1 VDESAAGGEVWR
13 AIADLFFSAENQQ
26 RFMDAADELGLSPPM
41 LKALTEI
48 EPGESQ
54 PMRSLA
60 EQWGCD
66 ASFVT
71 VVVDGLEQAGY
82 ARRLVAPHDRR
93 VKTVELTDEGV
104 AARDQALDRVYGP
117 RSGYWDL
124 DPDERITLA
133 VLLRKLADAQSIHDD
148 ELVDSGRAQGLKHR
162 VGPPIGHRGRGGR
175 AGGGRPG
182 GGRGARGERSGNSER
197 TGSGE
202 RWRDHLDAHREELR
216 RLRDEVARV
225 RDEVRAQARRP
236 AGELWAT
243 RSEVVDELKSARDDV
258 KAEIKAEL
266 EAAKSDAKAE
276 LKAARADATA
286 EVRSRIEGR
295 DRHR

>member
-1 VDESAAGGEVWR
+1 MDESAAGGEVWR

-26 RFMDAADELGLSPPM
+26 RFMDAADELGLTPPM

-54 PMRSLA
+54 SMRSLA

-104 AARDQALDRVYGP
+104 AARDRALDRVYGP

-133 VLLRKLADAQSIHDD
+133 VLLRKLADAQSVHDD
-148 ELVDSGRAQGLKHR
+148 ELLESGRTQGWKHR
-162 VGPPIGHRGRGGR
+162 AGPPIGHRGRGARSGGR
-175 AGGGRPG
+175 AGG
-182 GGRGARGERSGNSER
+182 GGRGARGERG
-197 TGSGE
+197 GAGE

-216 RLRDEVARV
+216 RLRDELARV

-236 AGELWAT
+236 PGELWST
-243 RSEVVDELKSARDDV
+243 RAEVVDELRSARDEV
-258 KAEIKAEL
+258 KAELKAVKGDAKAEL
-266 EAAKSDAKAE
+266 EAAKAEAK
-276 LKAARADATA
+276 A

-295 DRHR
+295 DRRL

>member
-133 VLLRKLADAQSIHDD
+133 VLLRKLADAQSVHDD
-148 ELVDSGRAQGLKHR
+148 DLVDSGRAQGLKHR
-162 VGPPIGHRGRGGR
+162 VGPPVGHRGRGGR

-182 GGRGARGERSGNSER
+182 GGRGARGER
-197 TGSGE
+197 TGGGE

-216 RLRDEVARV
+216 RLRDELARV

-236 AGELWAT
+236 AGELWAV

-258 KAEIKAEL
+258 
-266 EAAKSDAKAE
+266 KAE